1 MAGERRSI
9 VKVAKM
15 ITDCMDAK
23 LGLVKMD
30 QSRPEYWMLDKLLT
44 DEMAELMLVMG
55 RRKPTTAAE
64 LSRKLAWDEERVQKL
79 LDELS
84 EIGIVEYNWHN
95 ADRHKQYVV
104 PIFVV
109 GSCENLVLSKKVR
122 TEHPEVAEFFYQM
135 GYLPL
140 KMISHMVPP
149 GGSGLG
155 FHTIPVEKAIPK
167 ESSSLSI
174 EKLSYWLKKY
184 EDQLAICDCCCRTTM
199 IMRGEGCGEL
209 PYKGCIALG
218 DYADYLIET
227 DRAERATLDE
237 VIALLQRSEDNGF
250 MHQVTNGDGG
260 DDIFAICNC
269 SVGNCFALRCSQ
281 LFNNQNASASAYRAV
296 VDRDKCAACGKC
308 VEVCP
313 AGAARL
319 GQKLC
324 TSSGPVVYEHE
335 PQPGDTR
342 GWSEANWHPDYR
354 NRNMIN
360 CYDSGTSPCKA
371 VCPAHV
377 SVQGVLELVRQERW
391 LDALKLLR
399 MDDPFPSACEKCT
412 RNCEKV
418 CMRGAVDE
426 PMEIVETM
434 RKLAAMQSELADE
447 LVPKKVR
454 LKGED
459 KDYDMPIAV
468 RGTGYAELSCAYFMA
483 QTGYPVTVFGTEPAC
498 SDAELYILKKLGV
511 TFAEG
516 EPDAERFTA
525 VYPDIFPY
533 TDGSPAKLIEA
544 GHEAA
549 TSIHR
554 HIHPGHKQ
562 DLARNMREFRGIKR
576 KDILLPPDSAKEHR
590 CLSCGV
596 TYVDPNRCIG
606 CGICTT
612 RCMFDAI
619 KLQRSNPEFVNYCT
633 ADSTVKNVMLNGAK
647 RAGRIAI
654 SELKRALG

>member
-1 MAGERRSI
+1 
-9 VKVAKM
+9 
-15 ITDCMDAK
+15 
-23 LGLVKMD
+23 
-30 QSRPEYWMLDKLLT
+30 
-44 DEMAELMLVMG
+44 
-55 RRKPTTAAE
+55 
-64 LSRKLAWDEERVQKL
+64 
-79 LDELS
+79 
-84 EIGIVEYNWHN
+84 
-95 ADRHKQYVV
+95 
-104 PIFVV
+104 
-109 GSCENLVLSKKVR
+109 
-122 TEHPEVAEFFYQM
+122 
-135 GYLPL
+135 
-140 KMISHMVPP
+140 
-149 GGSGLG
+149 
-155 FHTIPVEKAIPK
+155 
-167 ESSSLSI
+167 
-174 EKLSYWLKKY
+174 
-184 EDQLAICDCCCRTTM
+184 
-199 IMRGEGCGEL
+199 
-209 PYKGCIALG
+209 
-218 DYADYLIET
+218 
-227 DRAERATLDE
+227 
-237 VIALLQRSEDNGF
+237 